1 MSFWDQLVE
10 EFESLG
16 QVIAEWLPRIIV
28 ALLILI
34 IGRWILKWIRK
45 LIEKFLNLGFM
56 QAIFDRA
63 GITSALASSDQ
74 TAAGIT
80 ATIVY
85 AYLVVVLWLMVVRV
99 LEIQSLEDLL
109 ERFLAW
115 VPMILLAAIVVVI
128 AAAVANWTAGLVR
141 PFANSKDVP
150 WLTWVVQILIILFG
164 VLFALD
170 MLEISFASE
179 HHDDCHRRHRHRVCD
194 RLRRWRDRHGEE
206 VVGEVPRTT
215 VFVGRLARQLTR
227 SANRMRVKGE
237 RHALPLHF
245 VSSRWR
251 PR

>member
-1 MSFWDQLVE
+1 MSFWDQLVA

-34 IGRWILKWIRK
+34 IGRWILKWVRK

-99 LEIQSLEDLL
+99 LEIQSLVALL

-128 AAAVANWTAGLVR
+128 AGGVSMIKSLIPR
-141 PFANSKDVP
+141 SFNS
-150 WLTWVVQILIILFG
+150 
-164 VLFALD
+164 
-170 MLEISFASE
+170 
-179 HHDDCHRRHRHRVCD
+179 
-194 RLRRWRDRHGEE
+194 
-206 VVGEVPRTT
+206 
-215 VFVGRLARQLTR
+215 
-227 SANRMRVKGE
+227 
-237 RHALPLHF
+237 
-245 VSSRWR
+245 
-251 PR
+251 

>member
-1 MSFWDQLVE
+1 MSFWDQLVA

-34 IGRWILKWIRK
+34 IGRWILKWIRT

-115 VPMILLAAIVVVI
+115 VPMILLAAIVVVV

-170 MLEISFASE
+170 MLEISFAS
-179 HHDDCHRRHRHRVCD
+179 DITMI
-194 RLRRWRDRHGEE
+194 LTAAMGIAFAIAFG
-206 VVGEVPRTT
+206 VGGIDTAKKWWAKYLAPRSSS
-215 VFVGRLARQLTR
+215 GG
-227 SANRMRVKGE
+227 SD
-237 RHALPLHF
+237 
-245 VSSRWR
+245 VS
-251 PR
+251 